1 MACSSSS
8 SLWSTDNRATFKGFC
23 EYLVLDMFGPKSTVI
38 PQMQALLTN
47 PRVLDPRVLDPRV
60 LDTVVF
66 GKAF

>member
-1 MACSSSS
+1 MIGTGMACSNS

-23 EYLVLDMFGPKSTVI
+23 EYPVLDIFGPKSHVI
-38 PQMQALLTN
+38 PQMQALLTS
-47 PRVLDPRVLDPRV
+47 PCV